1 MTDSVTPRAPD
12 PPLVDPETGETPP
25 LSPRGFSNTL
35 ADAAPFIPSAASIRE
50 MIERVER
57 DLDAPCRRPPLR
69 IVPMSE
75 WEDYEFH
82 LAEHLGSDD
91 AA

>member
-25 LSPRGFSNTL
+25 LSPQ
-35 ADAAPFIPSAASIRE
+35 
-50 MIERVER
+50 
-57 DLDAPCRRPPLR
+57 RPPTYAEILVLVVDPHER
-69 IVPMSE
+69 TAFIEGSWDHVR
-75 WEDYEFH
+75 WEVTEP
-82 LAEHLGSDD
+82 DD